1 MSRYTIPPNDRRFQV
16 IVGWDAPL
24 TTFFAQVFDMTV
36 DAEEDDT
43 ACVLWVGADLQAL
56 TTVAAVQD
64 ALQAYATIAPDV
76 AARLQHDQATTQPR
90 SALQERM
97 LQWLHG
103 TGPRHGSSA
112 VLAPEARALMT
123 RSRDRVHPAW
133 GPASHHP

>member
-64 ALQAYATIAPDV
+64 ALQAYATMSLEIV
-76 AARLQHDQATTQPR
+76 ARLQHDQATTRPC
-90 SALQERM
+90 SALQEQI
-97 LQWLHG
+97 LQWLH
-103 TGPRHGSSA
+103 TASA
-112 VLAPEARALMT
+112 RP
-123 RSRDRVHPAW
+123 
-133 GPASHHP
+133 G